1 MTFALF
7 QRFLGSGGRELE
19 STMKPTRPRLGE
31 KVALITGA
39 SRGLGKAMAL
49 RFAEEGASIAI
60 NYLNSQ
66 DMAEEAR
73 QAIVASGGK
82 AICVQAD
89 VAQPAHVDRMV
100 QTVVRQLGPIDI
112 LVNNSGIAK
121 FGPIL
126 EASMADLDLMIGVN
140 LKGTILCVQAVGKS
154 MVERKY
160 GRILNFSSIAGLGTA
175 VTGTSAYAAT
185 KAALVTLTKRMAM
198 ELGRYNITVNAIAPG
213 FIATDTALGIGT
225 LSEAEIS
232 QKAARM
238 SSNAM
243 LGRVGKPEDI
253 ASAALFLVSDEA
265 SFITAQT
272 LSVDGGRIDLL
283 SHSS

>member
-1 MTFALF
+1 
-7 QRFLGSGGRELE
+7 
-19 STMKPTRPRLGE
+19 MKPTKPRLGE

-49 RFAEEGASIAI
+49 RFAEEGASVAI
-60 NYLNSQ
+60 NYLNNQ
-66 DMAEEAR
+66 DMAEEVR

-100 QTVVRQLGPIDI
+100 KTVVRELGPIDV

-121 FGPIL
+121 PGPIL
-126 EASMADLDLMIGVN
+126 EVSMADLDLMVGVN
-140 LKGTILCVQAVGKS
+140 LKGTILCVQAVAKG
-154 MVERKY
+154 MMERKY
-160 GRILNFSSIAGLGTA
+160 GRILNLSSIAGLGTSFPD
-175 VTGTSAYAAT
+175 TSAYATT

-198 ELGRYNITVNAIAPG
+198 ELGPYNITVNALAPG
-213 FIATDTALGIGT
+213 LIATDTALRIKS
-225 LSEAEIS
+225 LSEAEVLQRVAGAS
-232 QKAARM
+232 RK
-238 SSNAM
+238 AM
-243 LGRVGKPEDI
+243 LGRVGKPEEI
-253 ASAALFLVSDEA
+253 ADAALFLVSDEA

-272 LSVDGGRIDLL
+272 LTVDGGRMDLL